1 MATPT
6 PKSLKIKLSECL
18 PFGKILLM
26 IARVGKNI
34 FQIAKLFPTEVGV
47 GFFGWDMYT
56 PHSPPWT
63 RENKVSQTFN
73 IQNSELLELINSK
86 KFISTYFSSGI
97 AGLRHGSFIK
107 DIDYLLYS
115 LKWRHYNIF
124 WSVNFAINNTDSA
137 QKNFVECGVCDGL
150 STYFA
155 ITSSI
160 AEKISNHKFYLY
172 DSWGTLKDEYLSEQ
186 EIKEKKLTWLG
197 RENYTNSDLENTKS
211 NLRKYEDVVVY
222 NKGYIT
228 DELEYAENPN
238 SLVWMHIDLNSAK
251 PTLSVLN
258 YFHDKM
264 LKGGVILFDDYGW
277 RGYEDTRKTIDKF
290 FKTKKGTLLPLPT
303 GQAIYF
309 KLD

>member
-1 MATPT
+1 MDLNSS
-6 PKSLKIKLSECL
+6 KSLKTRLSEL
-18 PFGKILLM
+18 VPFGKILLM
-26 IARVGKNI
+26 IARIGKNI
-34 FQIAKLFPTEVGV
+34 FQIEKLFPTEVGV

-56 PHSPPWT
+56 PHSPPWKRKDKT
-63 RENKVSQTFN
+63 SQNFN
-73 IQNSELLELINSK
+73 MQNSKLLELLYSEN
-86 KFISTYFSSGI
+86 FISTYFST
-97 AGLRHGSFIK
+97 IK
-107 DIDYLLYS
+107 DKGPVLHS

-124 WSVNFAINNTDSA
+124 WSVTFAIKNTNSV
-137 QKNFVECGVCDGL
+137 QKNFVECGVLDGL
-150 STYFA
+150 STYFS

-160 AEKISNHKFYLY
+160 SEKISNQKFYLY
-172 DSWGTLKDEYLSEQ
+172 DSWGPMGDDFLTESELK
-186 EIKEKKLTWLG
+186 IKNFSTWKG
-197 RENYTNSDLENTKS
+197 SKYTNIDIEVTKS
-211 NLRKYEDVVVY
+211 NLRNFEDFVVY

-251 PTLSVLN
+251 PTLSALN

-290 FKTKKGTLLPLPT
+290 FETKNGTLLSLPT

>member
-1 MATPT
+1 
-6 PKSLKIKLSECL
+6 
-18 PFGKILLM
+18 M
-26 IARVGKNI
+26 IARIGKNI
-34 FQIAKLFPTEVGV
+34 FLIEKLFPTEVGV

-63 RENKVSQTFN
+63 REDKVSQTFN
-73 IQNSELLELINSK
+73 IQNSELLELLYSE
-86 KFISTYFSSGI
+86 KFISSYFS
-97 AGLRHGSFIK
+97 AIK
-107 DIDYLLYS
+107 DKDHVLYS

-124 WSVNFAINNTDSA
+124 WSVKFAINNTDSA

-172 DSWGTLKDEYLSEQ
+172 DSWGPMGDEFLSESELKIKKNPTWKGSKYNNIDI
-186 EIKEKKLTWLG
+186 EI
-197 RENYTNSDLENTKS
+197 TKS
-211 NLRKYEDVVVY
+211 NLRKFEGLVVY

-238 SLVWMHIDLNSAK
+238 SLVWMHIDLNGAK
-251 PTLSVLN
+251 PTLSMLN
-258 YFHDKM
+258 YFHDKI

-290 FKTKKGTLLPLPT
+290 FETKKGTLFPLPT